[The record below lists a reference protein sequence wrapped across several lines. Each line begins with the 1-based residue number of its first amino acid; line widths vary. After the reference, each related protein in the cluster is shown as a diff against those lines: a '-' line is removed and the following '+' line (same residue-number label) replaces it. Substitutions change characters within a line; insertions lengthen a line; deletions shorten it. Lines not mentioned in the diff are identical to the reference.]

1 MSRPKDPCERTM
13 PDVPIDCESRT
24 LPAPSA
30 AAVIGELMR
39 ILDGRHDVY
48 AEHAAQEW
56 LIDNDYAYRVGF
68 RDSALTVK
76 GERFA
81 ESIIAKSGIVG
92 ILEDFEI

>member
-1 MSRPKDPCERTM
+1 VSP
-13 PDVPIDCESRT
+13 
-24 LPAPSA
+24 PSA

-39 ILDGRHDVY
+39 MLDGRHDVY

-56 LIDNDYAYRVGF
+56 LIDNDYAYRVSK
-68 RDSALTVK
+68 DSALTVK

-92 ILEDFEI
+92 ILEEFEI

>member
-1 MSRPKDPCERTM
+1 MSEPKDSREPPM
-13 PDVPIDCESRT
+13 PDVSIDREPRT
-24 LPAPSA
+24 LRAPSA

-39 ILDGRHDVY
+39 ILDGRHEVY

-68 RDSALTVK
+68 RDSTLTVK

-92 ILEDFEI
+92 ILEDFET

>member
-1 MSRPKDPCERTM
+1 VNS
-13 PDVPIDCESRT
+13 
-24 LPAPSA
+24 PSA

-39 ILDGRHDVY
+39 MLDGRHDVY

-56 LIDNDYAYRVGF
+56 LIDNDYAYRVSK
-68 RDSALTVK
+68 DSALTVK

-92 ILEDFEI
+92 ILEEFEI